1 VRTARAVSAILAA
14 LAVAALCTATP
25 AAADETAEAK
35 RLAKGKELIDG
46 ICFWCHEP
54 ELMRT
59 QRLTKKEW
67 GELIRPMIYEGAPV
81 TNEEFEMIV
90 EYLSKNFGPSRPPG
104 EPQDREEKK

>member
-1 VRTARAVSAILAA
+1 MRAARAIPAILAA
-14 LAVAALCTATP
+14 LAAAALMTVARASAGETP
-25 AAADETAEAK
+25 EAK

-54 ELMRT
+54 ELMHT

-67 GELIRPMIYEGAPV
+67 GELIRPMINEGAPV

-90 EYLSKNFGPSRPPG
+90 EYLSKNFGPEPAPG
-104 EPQDREEKK
+104 ERQDREEKK